1 MADLPPLPSEEIRQ
15 LLVKFSGTPME
26 PRLRAL
32 SFLASKPEATQAET
46 ARYAGM
52 SERSVRRLLVRV
64 REGGIEAALYNGQS
78 SRKLSPDS
86 LLRLY
91 EWVRHHPSKSLR
103 EVCTWV
109 ESHFNVLY
117 TESGMR
123 KLLNEAFDIS
133 RGFIIPDAG
142 STSGAAQS
150 ASGKSFDSDR
160 LVHFLNLLPLTMDYG
175 EWLTQVRGALMEL
188 FPQADIVH
196 ILLNPH
202 VDLFVR
208 RETSPRSAFISQST
222 ATAGGEFGK
231 PTMHMGD
238 RKYTVLEDKIIS
250 ILMEQHN
257 RSIEEFHPPVIFN
270 LHVHRDIHFTTITLL
285 FSRHKANSGDQ
296 ARADLEKLRPFLT
309 FLFTDGAAREQLG
322 HPERMTVRSAIEE
335 IRERY
340 GLSPREYQVLTLYL
354 FSGSYGRIAKALSI
368 SPETV
373 SSHVKSIRSKTGI
386 SDRADLLRMIGFPSV
401 DLASL

>member
-1 MADLPPLPSEEIRQ
+1 MADLPPLPTEEIRQ

-32 SFLASKPEATQAET
+32 SFLASKHEATQAET

-117 TESGMR
+117 TERGMR
-123 KLLNEAFDIS
+123 KLLNEEFGIS
-133 RGFIIPDAG
+133 RGFIIPDAN

-150 ASGKSFDSDR
+150 AFRNPLDSAR
-160 LVHFLNLLPLTMDYG
+160 LIQFLNLLPLSMDYG
-175 EWLTQVRGALMEL
+175 EWMTQTRGALMEL

-208 RETSPRSAFISQST
+208 RETSPRSAFIAQST
-222 ATAGGEFGK
+222 ATDDGGIRK
-231 PTMHMGD
+231 PTMHVGD
-238 RKYTVLEDKIIS
+238 RKYTSLEDRMIS
-250 ILMEQHN
+250 MLMTEHS
-257 RSIEEFHPPVIFN
+257 RSIEEFHPPVIFK
-270 LHVHRDIHFTTITLL
+270 LYVHGNVHFASITLL
-285 FSRHKANSGDQ
+285 FPRHKADFGD
-296 ARADLEKLRPFLT
+296 RAGVELERLRPFLT
-309 FLFTDGAAREQLG
+309 FCFIDGVAREQLS
-322 HPERMTVRSAIEE
+322 HPERMSIKSTIDN
-335 IRERY
+335 IRDKY
-340 GLSPREYQVLTLYL
+340 HLSSREYQVLTLYI
-354 FSGSYGRIAKALSI
+354 FSGSYERIATALDI
-368 SPETV
+368 STETV
-373 SSHVKSIRSKTGI
+373 STHVKSIRSKTGI
-386 SDRADLLRMIGFPSV
+386 SDRSDLFRMIGFPSV
-401 DLASL
+401 DLSSR